1 MLQNLADS
9 FDIELCKD
17 YASEDECIKQT
28 MLLMD
33 LVTEEENLE
42 KLEEKKKKF
51 EAKKNDD
58 QDKQVNIDDPPI
70 LGSIGKAGAL
80 KEDLLG
86 GSFSAH

>member
-9 FDIELCKD
+9 FDIEFCKD

-58 QDKQVNIDDPPI
+58 QASQVDDNPI
-70 LGSIGKAGAL
+70 LGSIEKL
-80 KEDLLG
+80 KEQLVG
-86 GSFSAH
+86 